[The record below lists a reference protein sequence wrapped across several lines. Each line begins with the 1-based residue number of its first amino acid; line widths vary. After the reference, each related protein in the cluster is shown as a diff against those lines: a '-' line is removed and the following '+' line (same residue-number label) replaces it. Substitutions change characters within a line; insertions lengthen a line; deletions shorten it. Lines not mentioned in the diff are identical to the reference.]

1 MNCRVWCDVGGG
13 DVSARS
19 DYRHVCDNNKQRQ
32 TMVEEKKEEEY
43 VFIILFTIITIIDL
57 YLLFYLFISSLLI
70 EQNTNAFRQC

>member
-32 TMVEEKKEEEY
+32 TMVEEKEEEY
-43 VFIILFTIITIIDL
+43 VFIILFTIIIIDL
-57 YLLFYLFISSLLI
+57 YLFSLFIYFI
-70 EQNTNAFRQC
+70 VD